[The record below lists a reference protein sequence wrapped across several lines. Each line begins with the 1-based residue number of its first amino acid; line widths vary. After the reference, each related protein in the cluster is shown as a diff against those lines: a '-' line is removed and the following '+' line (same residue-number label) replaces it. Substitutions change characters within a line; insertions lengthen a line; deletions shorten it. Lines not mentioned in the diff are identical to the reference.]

1 MGIVNGLSIVNNLI
15 AGSMTGA
22 QLQTYLA
29 TGANAA
35 SFVQVTNVR
44 RQLQVLRNTPA
55 AVTAVTASATASATI
70 AANDTALRQWLLY
83 GTSYN
88 WRSFAN
94 LAAVLAS
101 APAMAEVAASAVAM
115 ALVAASTSLLG
126 AVIAAPTAL
135 SAVVSSGVAM
145 GVLAASSTAMTVV
158 VGSTTAMT
166 AVAGSST
173 AMTAIA
179 ASGTAMPILAASSAA
194 MTTVA
199 ASSTAMA
206 ALVANSTAM
215 ATAATSST
223 AKMAFFGNDV
233 ALSAI
238 AGSGTALGALR
249 AAAGYALT
257 SNGGATTARPIPGA
271 VAGGSYIL
279 VGVSCGDSGA
289 TGINPIATRR
299 SGSTRPIT
307 VASSPVAATDATAI
321 TMCTPLVSPFTYTAN
336 VSTATWYFG
345 MLRCDV

>member
-55 AVTAVTASATASATI
+55 AVTAVTASALASATI
-70 AANDTALRQWLLY
+70 ANNDAGVRQWLLY

-88 WRSFAN
+88 WRSFSN

-101 APAMAEVAASAVAM
+101 APAMAEVAASAGAM

-126 AVIAAPTAL
+126 AVIATPTAL

-145 GVLAASSTAMTVV
+145 GVLAASSTAMMVV

-166 AVAGSST
+166 AVVGSST

-206 ALVANSTAM
+206 VLVASATAM
-215 ATAATSST
+215 ATAAASST

-238 AGSGTALGALR
+238 AGSSVALGALR
-249 AAAGYALT
+249 AAAAYAVT
-257 SNGGATTARPIPGA
+257 SAASSTSSQAIPGA
-271 VAGGSYIL
+271 ASGGSYIL
-279 VGVSCGDSGA
+279 LGISASSSGSLQ
-289 TGINPIATRR
+289 INPLTTRR

-307 VASSPVAATDATAI
+307 VASVPSTGTNATTI
-321 TMCTPLVSPFTYTAN
+321 TMCTPLVAPFAFTSNTIGY
-336 VSTATWYFG
+336 SWYFG
-345 MLRCDV
+345 LLRCDV